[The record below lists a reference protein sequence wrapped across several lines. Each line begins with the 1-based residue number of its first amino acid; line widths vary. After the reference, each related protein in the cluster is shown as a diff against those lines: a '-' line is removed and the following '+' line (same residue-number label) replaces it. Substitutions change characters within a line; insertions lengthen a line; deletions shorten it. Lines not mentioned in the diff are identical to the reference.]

1 MLKAV
6 LFDLDGTIIDSE
18 PLHTEAVLRILR
30 DRAVVLGSSDL
41 DRFIGISSSVMWE
54 EMRER
59 FGFTESVET
68 LKTLQHRVNV
78 EMLEVSESILIPGVL
93 PLLHDIRAM
102 GIRSAVASSSTREYI
117 ETVLAKYELDTLFDI
132 IVSGEEVPRGKPRP
146 DVFLRAAELLGVE
159 PESCV
164 VIEDSDN
171 GLTAAREAGIRSI
184 GFRNPNS
191 GRQSLSLADRI
202 VDDIREISVA
212 LLESLVD
219 SESAA

>member
-18 PLHTEAVLRILR
+18 PLHTEAVLRMLR
-30 DRAVVLGSSDL
+30 ERDVELGPSDL
-41 DRFIGISSSVMWE
+41 ERFIGISSSVMWRE
-54 EMRER
+54 IRER
-59 FGFTESVET
+59 FRLTESVET
-68 LKTLQHRVNV
+68 LKTLQHRANV
-78 EMLEVSESILIPGVL
+78 EMLESSESILIPGVL
-93 PLLHDIRAM
+93 SLLKDLRVSGIRA
-102 GIRSAVASSSTREYI
+102 AVASSSTRDYI
-117 ETVLAKYELDTLFDI
+117 ETVLVRYGIAVFFDAF
-132 IVSGEEVPRGKPRP
+132 VSGEEVPRGKPRP

-191 GRQSLSLADRI
+191 GRQTLSFADRI

-212 LLESLVD
+212 LLQRLVD